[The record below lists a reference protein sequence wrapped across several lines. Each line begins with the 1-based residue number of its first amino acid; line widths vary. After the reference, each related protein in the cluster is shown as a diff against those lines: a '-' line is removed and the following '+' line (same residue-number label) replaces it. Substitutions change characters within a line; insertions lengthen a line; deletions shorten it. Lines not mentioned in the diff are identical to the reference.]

1 METSSLGSMS
11 NIKKN
16 LLIFTVFVF
25 SFSIVFA
32 DDVPI
37 SESHL
42 NISASVD
49 VPTSCDVT
57 DMYGTSHYYAD
68 SYVAICA
75 LQATVDQGNIS
86 SIDLV
91 TYPGVEGLFINS
103 INDTG
108 DPASQYWAL
117 YQNGNFATLGLSL
130 LPVSTGDVIE
140 LKLHD
145 FSDNDL
151 GDSISITINS
161 LIPEPEPEPIH
172 HTSNG
177 SSGSRTIEKQIKPT
191 FDTNKAFDFLIS
203 KQKENGSFGEE
214 LYTDWATIALTSNPN
229 YTEQKEKLKKYF
241 LENKLVGD
249 NLTDYERHSIAL
261 MSLGLNP
268 YDTNNQNYVSQITKS
283 FDGKQFG
290 DPVEINDDIFAL
302 IVLQNSGYTQNDKMI
317 TDAINFIISKQTK
330 DGSWSGSVD
339 MTGAGI
345 EALSAFSPTPGV
357 GESLKNA
364 KQYLKEKQKTDGSWS
379 NISSTAWALEGIMAN
394 GDKVEDKTLEYLGE
408 NQDIDGGI
416 INENLNNK
424 IWQTSYIL
432 ASLSDKTWNQI
443 MQKFSA
449 PSLVNDGLKT
459 SSFQNTINNSNQN
472 KFIKKLE
479 KFQKPTQN
487 TIQSDKTNTNS
498 GIETKPIVVKKQGFF
513 RRILSIIFGF

>member
-1 METSSLGSMS
+1 
-11 NIKKN
+11 
-16 LLIFTVFVF
+16 
-25 SFSIVFA
+25 
-32 DDVPI
+32 
-37 SESHL
+37 
-42 NISASVD
+42 
-49 VPTSCDVT
+49 
-57 DMYGTSHYYAD
+57 
-68 SYVAICA
+68 
-75 LQATVDQGNIS
+75 
-86 SIDLV
+86 
-91 TYPGVEGLFINS
+91 
-103 INDTG
+103 
-108 DPASQYWAL
+108 
-117 YQNGNFATLGLSL
+117 
-130 LPVSTGDVIE
+130 
-140 LKLHD
+140 
-145 FSDNDL
+145 
-151 GDSISITINS
+151 
-161 LIPEPEPEPIH
+161 
-172 HTSNG
+172 
-177 SSGSRTIEKQIKPT
+177 
-191 FDTNKAFDFLIS
+191 
-203 KQKENGSFGEE
+203 
-214 LYTDWATIALTSNPN
+214 
-229 YTEQKEKLKKYF
+229 
-241 LENKLVGD
+241 
-249 NLTDYERHSIAL
+249 